1 MPSRSINFEQG
12 RYYHVYNRGN
22 NCQTIFY
29 HRENYLYFLRLVRHY
44 LVDEHISILAYC
56 LMPNH
61 YHFLVE
67 CNGGSL
73 SGAMQLLSLTYTK
86 GINKRFN
93 RVGSLFQGRFKAIL
107 VDSDEYLVH
116 LVRYIHLNP
125 VKADLVKSASEWEF
139 SSFCEY
145 AGIRHGSLPSME
157 LVRSMIGSEEE
168 YRSFL
173 TEYSLPSIPQ
183 LRALMLDE

>member
-29 HRENYLYFLRLVRHY
+29 DRENYLYFLRLARHY

-73 SGAMQLLSLTYTK
+73 SRAMQLLSLTYTK

-125 VKADLVKSASEWEF
+125 VTADFVRSASVWEF
-139 SSFCEY
+139 SSFSEY
-145 AGIRHGSLPSME
+145 AGIRNGSLPSME
-157 LVRSMIGSEEE
+157 LVCSMIGSDDE
-168 YRSFL
+168 YCSFL
-173 TEYSLPSIPQ
+173 TECNLLSIP
-183 LRALMLDE
+183 